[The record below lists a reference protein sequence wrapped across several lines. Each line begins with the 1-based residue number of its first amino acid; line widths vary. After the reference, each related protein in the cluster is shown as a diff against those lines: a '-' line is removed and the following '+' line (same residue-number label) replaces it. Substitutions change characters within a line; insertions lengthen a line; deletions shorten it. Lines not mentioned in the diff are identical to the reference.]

1 MGYDEERTSVHTEL
15 EDAAKES
22 KVKAEEKYHELEAN
36 RHPDLNDPAQVLGR
50 SMGLASAAIVDPA
63 IREAPPDA
71 VEDPFASG
79 AVVAARH
86 GDTGEFTVDEEKL
99 GGEDM
104 EAVVPVDPTVPAE
117 AAKKPKAAKSES

>member
-1 MGYDEERTSVHTEL
+1 MGYDEERSSVHTEL

-22 KVKAEEKYHELEAN
+22 KVKAEERYHELEAN
-36 RHPDLNDPAQVLGR
+36 RHPDLSDAAQVLGR
-50 SMGLASAAIVDPA
+50 SMGLTSAAIIDPS
-63 IREAPPDA
+63 IRETPPDA

-86 GDTGEFTVDEEKL
+86 SETGEFVVEEDKL

-104 EAVVPVDPTVPAE
+104 EAVQPVDPTVPVE
-117 AAKKPKAAKSES
+117 TKRKAAKSSES